1 MIIRR
6 QYEAD
11 VDDMIRE
18 LKSMMDQHEA
28 QVRELAQL
36 LKLPLKSRPK
46 SVDDSLTMLAQG

>member
-1 MIIRR
+1 MLKLIRHKPKPTIKEAIQMIIRR

-28 QVRELAQL
+28 QVRELA
-36 LKLPLKSRPK
+36 
-46 SVDDSLTMLAQG
+46 